1 MTSLYNL
8 TEQMIGLRNMMEDD
22 DLPLTHDQLTD
33 TLDGLS
39 GEIEIKAE
47 NLMGYVSNL
56 ASDVDMIDIEIK
68 RLTARKKVIKNR
80 QDGLKRYL
88 RDNMAAA
95 DIDKITCPLF
105 SITLRKAPLVAIT
118 PSDPFEIPEKY
129 HRTTVA
135 INKTLVKQD
144 LNAGI
149 EIPGCK
155 LLPGQ
160 RGLLI
165 K

>member
-1 MTSLYNL
+1 MTNLYQL
-8 TEQMIGLRNMMEDD
+8 TEQMIGLRRMMEDD
-22 DLPLTHDQLTD
+22 DLPFTHDQLVD
-33 TLDGLS
+33 TLDGLQ
-39 GEIEIKAE
+39 G
-47 NLMGYVSNL
+47 
-56 ASDVDMIDIEIK
+56 DFEIK
-68 RLTARKKVIKNR
+68 RLTTRKKVIKNR
-80 QDGLKRYL
+80 QDSLKNYL

-95 DIDKITCPLF
+95 EIDKITCPLF
-105 SITLRKAPLVAIT
+105 SITLRKAPLVAVT
-118 PSDPFEIPEKY
+118 PSDPFAIPEKY

-135 INKTLVKQD
+135 INKVLVKQD
-144 LNAGI
+144 LQAGI